1 MTPDNSFRKN
11 SILVIAGNSI
21 TGLGNSMYLVALLAF
36 VTTEMPHPANIGFL
50 QAAAYIPI
58 VLFSVTA
65 GFFADRGRRVAI
77 IAGSDLL
84 RSLFLSLC
92 ALSLLTMPA
101 VHPLVFII
109 PMVFLNGVM
118 QSFFMPAVISFILD
132 YQRYTSAGESST
144 PSVRRRPDL
153 LSLRTGSGHLA
164 SLLGQSIGAGL
175 YVALGIVPMLFINAA
190 SFLLSGVSE
199 LFLTDSRKEKPA
211 GGVRH
216 SFKGVLHELYRAE
229 SEGAPILLYLVAQAA
244 GAAVLVNLP
253 FFLTQRHLFPPS
265 YLGFA
270 MAALFGGSILSG
282 IFLGMRGTRPG
293 AASGYIAAIVS
304 AAGLVGAG
312 LLPGGNGPGG
322 IALLLPFLMLSGAG
336 MGWLHIVTLH
346 WVYYLGRQGSAASRQ
361 GFLEAAGTAV
371 LPASYLAS
379 GFVFE
384 RLPLDTP
391 WVLRTV
397 GAAMLVLSVY
407 FLVQKRASHAGG
419 RSSPQR

>member
-1 MTPDNSFRKN
+1 MDPAAKNRKN
-11 SILVIAGNSI
+11 GILVIAGNSI
-21 TGLGNSMYLVALLAF
+21 TGFGNSMYLVALLAF

-65 GFFADRGRRVAI
+65 GFFADRGKRVMI

-92 ALSLLTMPA
+92 GLSLLLMPA

-132 YQRYTSAGESST
+132 YQRYASAGESPT
-144 PSVRRRPDL
+144 RSVRRRPDL

-164 SLLGQSIGAGL
+164 SLIGQSIGAGL
-175 YVALGIVPMLFINAA
+175 YIALGIVPMLFINAA

-199 LFLTDSRKEKPA
+199 LFLTDSRKQKPA
-211 GGVRH
+211 GGARH
-216 SFKGVLHELYRAE
+216 SFKGVLRELYRAE
-229 SEGAPILLYLVAQAA
+229 SEGAPIVLYLFAQAA

-282 IFLGMRGTRPG
+282 IFLGVRGNRP
-293 AASGYIAAIVS
+293 AATSGYIAAIIS
-304 AAGLVGAG
+304 AMGLVGAS
-312 LLPGGNGPGG
+312 LLPVGNGPGG
-322 IALLLPFLMLSGAG
+322 IAGLLPLLVISGGG

-346 WVYYLGRQGSAASRQ
+346 WVYHLGKQESAASRQ

-371 LPASYLAS
+371 LPASYLAG
-379 GFVFE
+379 GFILE

-391 WVLRTV
+391 WILRVV
-397 GAAMLVLSVY
+397 GAAMLALSLF
-407 FLVQKRASHAGG
+407 FLLRKQALRAGSKD
-419 RSSPQR
+419 SLQR